1 MMYNIDINTRSARVS
16 LKTIIVVLSVSQAH
30 TGGIV

>member
-1 MMYNIDINTRSARVS
+1 MMYNIDINTRSAKS
-16 LKTIIVVLSVSQAH
+16 IIENNYVVLSVSQAH

>member
-1 MMYNIDINTRSARVS
+1 MMYNIDINTRSAKS
-16 LKTIIVVLSVSQAH
+16 IIENIIVVLSVSQAH